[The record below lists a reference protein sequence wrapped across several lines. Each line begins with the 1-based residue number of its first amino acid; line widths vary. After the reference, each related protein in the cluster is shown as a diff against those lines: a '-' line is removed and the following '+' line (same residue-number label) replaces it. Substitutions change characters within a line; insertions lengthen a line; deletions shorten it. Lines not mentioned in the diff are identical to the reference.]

1 MLRISKDAASSI
13 GEIITEL
20 QCDNARSFGGGQPK
34 SS

>member
-20 QCDNARSFGGGQPK
+20 QCDNARSFGGGAA
-34 SS
+34 